1 MDTVHLAFETTHAS
15 VAIACFLGVVLLAMF
30 VMQPVYVT
38 LSLAGAFAFSICAM
52 GVRETLRKLRW
63 QLPLLALVTLA
74 NPLFSASGSTVLAQV
89 GPLVIYRES
98 LVYGTCMG
106 SVLIAVILWFEGAS
120 RVLEGDR
127 VMGCMGRH
135 LPVVALMVS
144 MTAQLS
150 TWLVRRGAETRAVQ
164 RACSSSGVQGRTTLQ
179 GAVSLSTTLMSWAL
193 EGSLERTDAMRARA
207 WQAAPRR
214 TSYAT
219 ERFGGRDAL
228 ALLGVG
234 VLVGVNALL
243 AAIACTQWHFYPT
256 TPTLVVWWGYAPYA
270 VLTLLPTAL
279 TLRERAR
286 WSHIERM
293 DGGTGPHADE
303 LEACTSARHAT
314 CAPSAG
320 GEGGHGH
327 AAA

>member
-1 MDTVHLAFETTHAS
+1 MGTVHLAFETTHAS
-15 VAIACFLGVVLLAMF
+15 VALAYFLGVALLAMF
-30 VMQPVYVT
+30 VMQPVYAA
-38 LSLAGAFAFSICAM
+38 LSLVGAFAFALCAT
-52 GVRETLRKLRW
+52 GVRETLCKLRW
-63 QLPLLALVTLA
+63 QLPLFALVTLA
-74 NPLFSASGSTVLAQV
+74 NPLFSASGSTALVQV
-89 GPLVIYRES
+89 GPFVIYRES
-98 LVYGTCMG
+98 LAYGACMG
-106 SVLIAVILWFEGAS
+106 FVLIAVILWFEGAS
-120 RVLEGDR
+120 RVLTGDR

-150 TWLVRRGAETRAVQ
+150 TWLVRRGAEARAVQ

-193 EGSLERTDAMRARA
+193 EGSLERADAMRARA
-207 WQAAPRR
+207 WRAAPRR

-219 ERFGGRDAL
+219 ERFGDRDAL

-234 VLVGVNALL
+234 ALVGVNALL

-270 VLTLLPTAL
+270 VLALLPTAL

-286 WSHIERM
+286 WSHIERT
-293 DGGTGPHADE
+293 DAGTGLHADE
-303 LEACTSARHAT
+303 LGACTAAHRAIRTPSIAKGGPGHAT
-314 CAPSAG
+314 A
-320 GEGGHGH
+320 
-327 AAA
+327 